1 MSKQKGSGPD
11 NITTMLWKGHSFDA
25 GLLYFCN
32 ETLEGNKPSA
42 LKSTLKTIYDYHT
55 EKVNLSQPSRRII
68 EEIKIANRKASTDLD
83 YEDDIALLFHQ
94 INNAEILLQSLE
106 TAAHKV
112 GLTLNSTKTECMLL
126 NQEFT
131 GNEIHTLN
139 GHL

>member
-1 MSKQKGSGPD
+1 MEPKLRRNQNG
-11 NITTMLWKGHSFDA
+11 
-25 GLLYFCN
+25 FC
-32 ETLEGNKPSA
+32 EGR
-42 LKSTLKTIYDYHT
+42 STLPQI
-55 EKVNLSQPSRRII
+55 LALRRII

-94 INNAEILLQSLE
+94 INNAKILLQTLE
-106 TAAHKV
+106 TTAHKV
-112 GLTLNSTKTECMLL
+112 SLTLNSTKTECMLL